1 MNRLLIVDDEH
12 HIVNWLSELFQ
23 SVEDLDLEIM
33 KAYSGFEMLNI
44 LKNYRMDI
52 ILLDIQMPGM
62 DGLAAAQEAL
72 SEWPSTHIIFLTA
85 YDNFHYLYQANQLP
99 NTSYLLKTEDDE
111 TIVCTIR
118 KVLEQI
124 QLKTDTQNALE
135 QATADKLLLD
145 HLLQQDFLRTL
156 IHGNYNQI
164 NILISGRQKRLVPID
179 FTQEVCLLLTC
190 RSGASS
196 LRPAAAMS
204 NNSVIA
210 CLSFI
215 KNLVYDKFS
224 FCMLELD
231 AESMLWFFQDNRPQ
245 ERRLLVSTVNFLRN
259 VSDDLAGSAE
269 KHLHCHIS
277 NFLLTSPVSW
287 RELAPI
293 VHQLQCYGL
302 SNMHQNAYHISSS
315 NTVPLHSLDARASSP
330 EQMDTDTVLSKTADE
345 LSFYLYQKDRIS
357 YMELL
362 AQASRK
368 CGMVSS
374 MHDLFVI
381 QLYSSIALV
390 LIRYISQYH
399 LEKEI
404 SLKIA
409 IHPLYY
415 IQDFPNWQKAF
426 QYLTSLSEH
435 LFALMS
441 DAESNRNEH
450 LVSIVEKYINEN
462 LTRPL
467 SLSDVASCIN
477 YNATYVA
484 RLYKQLRGISLTD
497 YITKCRIQKA
507 ITLLVTTNDSIQS
520 IAKETGFDTSQ
531 YFSIVFKKEVGMPP
545 RDYRATH

>member
-1 MNRLLIVDDEH
+1 
-12 HIVNWLSELFQ
+12 
-23 SVEDLDLEIM
+23 
-33 KAYSGFEMLNI
+33 
-44 LKNYRMDI
+44 
-52 ILLDIQMPGM
+52 
-62 DGLAAAQEAL
+62 
-72 SEWPSTHIIFLTA
+72 
-85 YDNFHYLYQANQLP
+85 
-99 NTSYLLKTEDDE
+99 
-111 TIVCTIR
+111 
-118 KVLEQI
+118 
-124 QLKTDTQNALE
+124 
-135 QATADKLLLD
+135 
-145 HLLQQDFLRTL
+145 
-156 IHGNYNQI
+156 
-164 NILISGRQKRLVPID
+164 
-179 FTQEVCLLLTC
+179 
-190 RSGASS
+190 
-196 LRPAAAMS
+196 
-204 NNSVIA
+204 
-210 CLSFI
+210 
-215 KNLVYDKFS
+215 
-224 FCMLELD
+224 
-231 AESMLWFFQDNRPQ
+231 
-245 ERRLLVSTVNFLRN
+245 
-259 VSDDLAGSAE
+259 
-269 KHLHCHIS
+269 
-277 NFLLTSPVSW
+277 
-287 RELAPI
+287 
-293 VHQLQCYGL
+293 
-302 SNMHQNAYHISSS
+302 
-315 NTVPLHSLDARASSP
+315 
-330 EQMDTDTVLSKTADE
+330 
-345 LSFYLYQKDRIS
+345 
-357 YMELL
+357 MELL